1 MSIPFPFATPPT
13 LRSLSG
19 LKQLAKRRQ
28 ASQQRQTIAQPQ
40 APTQAL
46 AQAPSVEPTVQAGA
60 HEPVTSGGG
69 RGGISTVKALARRQ
83 SYIWLTWLNDV
94 IFTLA
99 ALALVYLTAS
109 TATLVTVS
117 AIGLARL
124 VLLARERGRAA
135 TAAAAA
141 AVATAEAA
149 SAVVEGPEPAHPAE
163 EAEDASPP
171 GLGSLHVSARTL
183 NGVWRKDRAASE
195 PMDAAM
201 DLVAL
206 NPIVRRA
213 VRLVNGLELEIS
225 DTEFRMAVL
234 CAIPWFKVRAIPK
247 RGQPLAPTTGR
258 CSPPAGDWG
267 GIGRAACACGNGGC
281 QARGA
286 AHWAETRPSVSGL
299 SGTCHALMGRQG
311 WGPM

>member
-1 MSIPFPFATPPT
+1 
-13 LRSLSG
+13 
-19 LKQLAKRRQ
+19 
-28 ASQQRQTIAQPQ
+28 
-40 APTQAL
+40 
-46 AQAPSVEPTVQAGA
+46 VEPTVPAGA

-69 RGGISTVKALARRQ
+69 RAGISTVKALARRQ

-234 CAIPWFKVRAIPK
+234 CAIPWFKIREDYPLGGEPARHK
-247 RGQPLAPTTGR
+247 RRDLRRGQSVGSVKLQDGKLLL
-258 CSPPAGDWG
+258 SMSWGDPHG
-267 GIGRAACACGNGGC
+267 GSGVDTYSLVGPDTLHVHCTY
-281 QARGA
+281 
-286 AHWAETRPSVSGL
+286 EVSGE
-299 SGTCHALMGRQG
+299 TAAYTHVYQRRQ
-311 WGPM
+311 